1 MHTIRAAS
9 LGDVVSSHAGFGEP
23 AAYGMYHNVD
33 PELVKNY
40 ISANNSIKTLKSL
53 GAGEDEIKIARLKA
67 SDLKS
72 QIQEQIDW
80 NLQYDN
86 SLREYGARYKQWED
100 ENLQPLREQAEREA
114 AIKKMKDEQ
123 SLIDQETSEAIS
135 REVAGSTSE
144 AVDKTFNQNVTGITN
159 AIADQVE
166 QAAIKAENQAMSDFV
181 TVYPYGEAGSS
192 GSSGS
197 SGGYGGG
204 KKDKNKGWLQAY
216 QQYKSNRYQID
227 QLKGQREEVLQEGKD
242 TSAIEA
248 QIKAYERLS
257 HILKQVLNEQ
267 EKLVDPAT
275 RKALKKEADIQLKVV
290 EASDKRK
297 AFDRKNAA
305 QVRASEKAEKEYN
318 LLLRERNQLL
328 GSNQGLEYA
337 LNNKGAMPGA
347 GFRNRGAPLTKEQK
361 QGYAEMIG
369 INNEKLG
376 SVNQR
381 LAALRAGG
389 LISDEALAKM
399 DADAALNLR
408 ALQAQAKMNGG
419 GGSGGGFLG
428 GRTLVGSLKE
438 SLGNM
443 VQWSLSISLAYK
455 ILGAFTKGLQKT
467 IQAVQTM
474 DSAMMNLRIVTGASK
489 EDASALIS
497 GYAKLADQLSV
508 TTSEV
513 TQSAAAWMRQGYSIQ
528 ETGELIK
535 ASMYLAKLGF
545 TDVNTATSVLTN
557 KLRLYII
564 NYRGGYQN
572 DTFY

>member
-1 MHTIRAAS
+1 M
-9 LGDVVSSHAGFGEP
+9 
-23 AAYGMYHNVD
+23 
-33 PELVKNY
+33 
-40 ISANNSIKTLKSL
+40 
-53 GAGEDEIKIARLKA
+53 
-67 SDLKS
+67 
-72 QIQEQIDW
+72 
-80 NLQYDN
+80 
-86 SLREYGARYKQWED
+86 KQ
-100 ENLQPLREQAEREA
+100 
-114 AIKKMKDEQ
+114 
-123 SLIDQETSEAIS
+123 
-135 REVAGSTSE
+135 
-144 AVDKTFNQNVTGITN
+144 
-159 AIADQVE
+159 
-166 QAAIKAENQAMSDFV
+166 
-181 TVYPYGEAGSS
+181 
-192 GSSGS
+192 
-197 SGGYGGG
+197 
-204 KKDKNKGWLQAY
+204 
-216 QQYKSNRYQID
+216 
-227 QLKGQREEVLQEGKD
+227 
-242 TSAIEA
+242 
-248 QIKAYERLS
+248 
-257 HILKQVLNEQ
+257 
-267 EKLVDPAT
+267 
-275 RKALKKEADIQLKVV
+275 
-290 EASDKRK
+290 
-297 AFDRKNAA
+297 
-305 QVRASEKAEKEYN
+305 
-318 LLLRERNQLL
+318 RNQLL

-545 TDVNTATSVLTN
+545 TDVNTATSVLTSTLKGFKLQASDAVSIVDKLTKLDMSAAITATDIGQGLAQFAATGSLAGLTTDQAAALVTTIADVSQKSGSEVGNALRTIISRYSSVKAGKYNLLNTSEDSGDTAERLNDVETVLN
-557 KLRLYII
+557 KIGISLRSSNLEF
-564 NYRGGYQN
+564 REFDDVLADVAAKWQTL
-572 DTFY
+572 DTVSKKALSTAFAGKQVSCSNI